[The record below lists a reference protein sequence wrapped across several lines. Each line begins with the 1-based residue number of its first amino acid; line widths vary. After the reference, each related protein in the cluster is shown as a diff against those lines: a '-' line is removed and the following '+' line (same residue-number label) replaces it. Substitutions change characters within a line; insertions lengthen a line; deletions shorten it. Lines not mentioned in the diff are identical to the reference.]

1 MSKLCLTCDKP
12 VDDLTEDLFSHDEK
26 VIPEWYKKI
35 GNYSL
40 LPPPI
45 NRNPKYNLYG
55 KKNIKESYPSGYDT
69 KLKVNNNEFTPDTK
83 KTWVF
88 YWVARSRNYHKTSY
102 QQPEQA
108 YGDFYNCGLTRV
120 DQNGDITFRFDNPY
134 PYQYNNVKYPPHLHF
149 VYLKSSGLWEDKCNT
164 MIITPD
170 IDLSDFKYMISSDKY
185 FVINAIPEEAKL
197 PIIYNT
203 VRIAFNTDLD
213 QINKIISE
221 NIDSHLVKKH
231 GKIQNVP
238 IVIYCK
244 NKDCNASDLLI
255 EKLRKLGYVNL
266 LKFSGGIE
274 KYYHK
279 KF

>member
-1 MSKLCLTCDKP
+1 MLNPLNFISKFIK
-12 VDDLTEDLFSHDEK
+12 S
-26 VIPEWYKKI
+26 
-35 GNYSL
+35 GNQ
-40 LPPPI
+40 
-45 NRNPKYNLYG
+45 
-55 KKNIKESYPSGYDT
+55 KE
-69 KLKVNNNEFTPDTK
+69 
-83 KTWVF
+83 
-88 YWVARSRNYHKTSY
+88 
-102 QQPEQA
+102 
-108 YGDFYNCGLTRV
+108 
-120 DQNGDITFRFDNPY
+120 
-134 PYQYNNVKYPPHLHF
+134 
-149 VYLKSSGLWEDKCNT
+149 
-164 MIITPD
+164 
-170 IDLSDFKYMISSDKY
+170 
-185 FVINAIPEEAKL
+185 
-197 PIIYNT
+197 
-203 VRIAFNTDLD
+203 LD